1 MLRRIVVS
9 SSAPMPIPKTLC
21 LLAVGLLA
29 SLASCVSIEQ
39 AAPPVALLTM
49 AATDSRLPLGRSLYL
64 GKCAKCH
71 RPETITDFSREQWV
85 TDILPTMNQKAKLSP
100 SEIAALNSY
109 IFAVLNQPPRI

>member
-1 MLRRIVVS
+1 MLRRIVGS
-9 SSAPMPIPKTLC
+9 TSAPMPLPKTLC
-21 LLAVGLLA
+21 LLAVGLLT
-29 SLASCVSIEQ
+29 SLPSCVSLEQ
-39 AAPPVALLTM
+39 AAPPIATLTK
-49 AATDSRLPLGRSLYL
+49 AGSDSRLPLGRSLYL

-85 TDILPTMNQKAKLSP
+85 TDILPTMNEKAKLSP